1 MSIQTYSVDRFIG
14 LNQSGDENLMSPAC
28 TPDAAN
34 MCTDGGELRVA
45 YGFTRLFEAAVPG
58 TLRID
63 FFTLYRTNGA
73 EIPVVIAGGVVYA
86 YMENAWTPV
95 YTYQSTRS
103 KPIYDCAQV
112 RINTTDYLVIADGQH
127 GMIKFDGSSVT
138 QFGSEENA
146 SNIPVSFLTMYRG
159 RLFAA
164 GDAANPDRLYYSVLP
179 GSGRTVEQWGAV
191 EASPAVEGGHVEI
204 GALGGD
210 PIVAV
215 RALSNQL
222 LIFKKNSL
230 YRLFG
235 DRPSNYTVEHID
247 TEIPQT
253 NHAAVAVYGDM
264 LYFGTQN
271 GLYYY
276 NGVTARPCAD
286 MRCIKAYMATAEVS
300 GCRIKIVRDRL
311 YFTFRRSARDE
322 MIEYDLLERRYMRRN
337 GFELIDMA
345 VSGSRLLFI
354 NSKRFVY
361 LFNNGMDYDGEP
373 INAFWCTPLTDL
385 GAKAAVKNLR
395 RLYLRGSGGTL
406 KVTVEIDG
414 NTYTCRKQLPDSCS
428 KVTEI
433 PLKNGGRCFRLK
445 LSNEAGGSFTLRG
458 GLELKIGIGKRV
470 D

>member
-1 MSIQTYSVDRFIG
+1 MSIQIYSVDRFIG

-215 RALSNQL
+215 RALSNPCRCCRVRRHAVFRNAERIVL
-222 LIFKKNSL
+222 LQRSHCASLCGYALHKSL
-230 YRLFG
+230 Y
-235 DRPSNYTVEHID
+235 
-247 TEIPQT
+247 
-253 NHAAVAVYGDM
+253 
-264 LYFGTQN
+264 
-271 GLYYY
+271 
-276 NGVTARPCAD
+276 
-286 MRCIKAYMATAEVS
+286 
-300 GCRIKIVRDRL
+300 
-311 YFTFRRSARDE
+311 
-322 MIEYDLLERRYMRRN
+322 
-337 GFELIDMA
+337 
-345 VSGSRLLFI
+345 
-354 NSKRFVY
+354 
-361 LFNNGMDYDGEP
+361 
-373 INAFWCTPLTDL
+373 
-385 GAKAAVKNLR
+385 
-395 RLYLRGSGGTL
+395 
-406 KVTVEIDG
+406 G
-414 NTYTCRKQLPDSCS
+414 N
-428 KVTEI
+428 
-433 PLKNGGRCFRLK
+433 
-445 LSNEAGGSFTLRG
+445 GGSFRLPHKNRSRQAVFHFSAQRKG
-458 GLELKIGIGKRV
+458 RNDRI
-470 D
+470 

>member
-1 MSIQTYSVDRFIG
+1 MSIQTYSAERFIG
-14 LNQSGDENLMSPAC
+14 LNQAGDENLLSPIY

-34 MCTDGGELRVA
+34 MCTDRGELRVA
-45 YGFTRLFEAAVPG
+45 YGFTRLFKAAVPG

-63 FFTLYRTNGA
+63 FFALYRTDGA

-86 YMENAWTPV
+86 HINNTWTPV
-95 YTYQSTRS
+95 YTYQNVRS
-103 KPIYDCAQV
+103 KPVYDCAQV

-127 GMIKFDGSSVT
+127 SMIKFDGASVT
-138 QFGSEENA
+138 RFGSAEDA
-146 SNIPVSFLTMYRG
+146 SNIPAAYLTTYRG

-164 GDAANPDRLYYSVLP
+164 GDPAHPDRLYYSVLP
-179 GSGRTVEQWGAV
+179 GSGRTVEQWGPV

-204 GALGGD
+204 GTLGGD

-230 YRLFG
+230 YRLIG
-235 DRPSNYTVEHID
+235 DRPSNYTIEHID

-253 NHAAVAVYGDM
+253 NHAAVAAYGDM
-264 LYFGTQN
+264 LYFGTQH

-286 MRCIKAYMATAEVS
+286 MRCIQSYMATAEVS
-300 GCRIKIVRDRL
+300 GCRVKIVRDKL
-311 YFTFRRSARDE
+311 YFTFRRGAADE
-322 MIEYDLLERRYMRRN
+322 MIEYDLLDRRYMRRN

-345 VSGSRLLFI
+345 ASGNRLLFI
-354 NSKRFVY
+354 NSKRVVY
-361 LFNNGMDYDGEP
+361 LFNNGFDYDGEP
-373 INAFWCTPLTDL
+373 IKAFWYTPLTDL
-385 GAKAAVKNLR
+385 GSKAAVKSLR
-395 RLYLRGSGGTL
+395 RLYLRGTGGRL
-406 KVTVEIDG
+406 KLTVEIDG
-414 NTYTCRKQLPDSCS
+414 NPYTCIGQLSDDRA

-433 PLKNGGRCFRLK
+433 PLKNAGRCFRLRI
-445 LSNEAGGSFTLRG
+445 SNDAGSSFTLRG
-458 GLELKIGIGKRV
+458 GFELEIGIGKRV

>member
-230 YRLFG
+230 YRLLG

-385 GAKAAVKNLR
+385 GAKAPSRICA
-395 RLYLRGSGGTL
+395 GF
-406 KVTVEIDG
+406 I
-414 NTYTCRKQLPDSCS
+414 CAAA
-428 KVTEI
+428 
-433 PLKNGGRCFRLK
+433 
-445 LSNEAGGSFTLRG
+445 EAR
-458 GLELKIGIGKRV
+458 
-470 D
+470 

>member
-191 EASPAVEGGHVEI
+191 EASQI
-204 GALGGD
+204 G
-210 PIVAV
+210 
-215 RALSNQL
+215 RAS
-222 LIFKKNSL
+222 
-230 YRLFG
+230 
-235 DRPSNYTVEHID
+235 
-247 TEIPQT
+247 
-253 NHAAVAVYGDM
+253 
-264 LYFGTQN
+264 
-271 GLYYY
+271 
-276 NGVTARPCAD
+276 
-286 MRCIKAYMATAEVS
+286 
-300 GCRIKIVRDRL
+300 CR
-311 YFTFRRSARDE
+311 
-322 MIEYDLLERRYMRRN
+322 ER
-337 GFELIDMA
+337 
-345 VSGSRLLFI
+345 V
-354 NSKRFVY
+354 
-361 LFNNGMDYDGEP
+361 
-373 INAFWCTPLTDL
+373 
-385 GAKAAVKNLR
+385 
-395 RLYLRGSGGTL
+395 
-406 KVTVEIDG
+406 
-414 NTYTCRKQLPDSCS
+414 
-428 KVTEI
+428 
-433 PLKNGGRCFRLK
+433 
-445 LSNEAGGSFTLRG
+445 
-458 GLELKIGIGKRV
+458 
-470 D
+470 

>member
-86 YMENAWTPV
+86 YIENAWTPV

-300 GCRIKIVRDRL
+300 PC
-311 YFTFRRSARDE
+311 AA
-322 MIEYDLLERRYMRRN
+322 DLSLKSGSER
-337 GFELIDMA
+337 GWIDMA
-345 VSGSRLLFI
+345 LDMRALYYVALPTERSEADDVQRHEEDIKANENCLNQNFSALAQKIYEFEARIALLEAAAA
-354 NSKRFVY
+354 S
-361 LFNNGMDYDGEP
+361 
-373 INAFWCTPLTDL
+373 NAGKTDT
-385 GAKAAVKNLR
+385 G
-395 RLYLRGSGGTL
+395 
-406 KVTVEIDG
+406 VESSVI
-414 NTYTCRKQLPDSCS
+414 
-428 KVTEI
+428 
-433 PLKNGGRCFRLK
+433 
-445 LSNEAGGSFTLRG
+445 
-458 GLELKIGIGKRV
+458 
-470 D
+470 